1 MDSGQQE
8 HDVSEAEYV
17 AQENQYFKTAALG
30 HGVLYFR
37 AFNLFLLPLLA
48 IVFWPDIIDR
58 VAFLAVLGAALLI
71 NLGHF
76 AAYFAITPRTHTWLF
91 GVTIDTALVFAL
103 CYCSGGYTSGFKLLY
118 FLLVFFSTI
127 RLSGVTSAVATAL
140 AVAGIWALFLLD
152 GGTLTGTVRNP
163 LSFSFVLFGAALTST
178 GVSSFVRIAHSKA
191 VNNMIKQVR
200 ASREV
205 VAQRNALHEQ
215 SERYRE
221 LLESVD
227 AIPWEY
233 DPRSQCFIYIGP
245 QVAALLGHSQDSWL
259 QNAGLLLSSAH
270 DVDHGKLQTL
280 LTSTEADRQAQ
291 EVELRLRHRDGD
303 WRWVLLSTRH
313 TQDDA
318 GRSLLKGLMFD
329 ITARK
334 HNEQELA
341 RYQER
346 LEEIVAERTQTLNS
360 YAKQLE
366 KLTTEDALTGI
377 PNRRY
382 FEREYER
389 EWRRAQRRQE
399 TITLMMID
407 VDYFKRYNDTYG
419 HPAGDAALRTV
430 AGVTQAQLRRVGD
443 FVARYGGE
451 EFVAVVPGAD
461 ARIGAVIAENIRSAV
476 AQQRIDHSEGLAE
489 PYITVSIGAVSQVP
503 AVGANAKAMI
513 SLADEALYQAKARG
527 RNRVVLHGT
536 APDLE
541 RAAGGA
547 H

>member
-1 MDSGQQE
+1 MNSGQQQ
-8 HDVSEAEYV
+8 HDVSEAEYI

-37 AFNLFLLPLLA
+37 AFNLILLPLLA
-48 IVFWPDIIDR
+48 MVFWPDITNR
-58 VAFLAVLGAALLI
+58 GVFLAVLCAALLI

-76 AAYFAITPRTHTWLF
+76 AAYFASAPGAHPWLF
-91 GVTIDTALVFAL
+91 GVTIDSALIFAL
-103 CYCSGGYTSGFKLLY
+103 CHSSGGYSSGYKLLF
-118 FLLVFFSTI
+118 FLFVFFSTI
-127 RLSGVTSAVATAL
+127 RFSGVTSFVATTL
-140 AVAGIWALFLLD
+140 AIACVWILFLVD
-152 GGTLTGTVRNP
+152 GGAFAGAVRDP
-163 LSFSFVLFGAALTST
+163 MSFSLVLLGAALTSN
-178 GVSSFVRIAHSKA
+178 GVASFVRIAHDKA
-191 VNNMIKQVR
+191 VANMVKQVR
-200 ASREV
+200 ASHEV
-205 VAQRNALHEQ
+205 VAQRNELQEQ

-233 DPRSQCFIYIGP
+233 DPQSQCFIYIGP
-245 QVAALLGHSQDSWL
+245 QVDALLGHPQDTWL
-259 QNAGLLLSSAH
+259 QTVGLFASSAH
-270 DVDHGKLQTL
+270 VEDHDKLMQL
-280 LTSTEADRQAQ
+280 LTSTEAVNQAQ
-291 EVELRLRHRDGD
+291 EVELRLQHRDGD
-303 WRWVLLSTRH
+303 WRWVLLSTRLV
-313 TQDDA
+313 QNNA
-318 GRSLLKGLMFD
+318 GRILLKGLLFD

-382 FEREYER
+382 FESEYEK

-399 TITLMMID
+399 TIALMMID
-407 VDYFKRYNDTYG
+407 VDSFKSYNDTYG
-419 HPAGDAALRTV
+419 HPAGDATLRTV
-430 AGVTQAQLRRVGD
+430 AEVIQLQLRRVGD

-461 ARIGAVIAENIRSAV
+461 ARIAALIAENICSAV
-476 AQQRIDHSEGLAE
+476 AEQRLAHSEGLAE

-513 SLADEALYQAKARG
+513 SLADAALYQAKAQG
-527 RNRVVLHGT
+527 RNRVVLHDG

-547 H
+547 G